1 MFFSLTLFVS
11 ATLLFLVQPMIGKMV
26 LPRLGGTPAVWNT
39 CMVFFQMI
47 LLVGYGYTHTLS
59 TSLPTRRQLMLQGVL
74 LFLPFLVLP
83 FALGEWAPPT
93 ESNPVLNVLWLLL
106 GVVGLPFFVVSTSAP
121 LLQKWFAHTGHPA
134 SKDPYFLYG
143 ASNLGSMLALV
154 LYPTLV
160 EPYWEVGEQATLWM
174 FGYGAFVAL
183 VLGCAALVWW
193 TGPAGSAAVEALA
206 LPDPLPALAPEAD
219 TATAIAAGSPRKP
232 RVQISTEPKAKEEA
246 AAPDLDRI
254 TLGRRLR
261 WIGLAAAPSSLMLGL
276 TTYLTTDIA
285 AIPFFWVLP
294 LSLYLLTFIL
304 VFAKWPTVWTGAP
317 HTVVLTAQPFVLML
331 LVLKMTGHLSISTW
345 MEFTLH
351 LAAFLL
357 TTLMCHGEL
366 AKDRPS
372 AKHLT
377 EFYLWMSFGG
387 MLGGMFNALVAP
399 LVLKYG
405 ILEYGLAMAAACML
419 RPNLVA
425 DKEVP
430 IIPGDSKADQPTVV
444 GYILDYGMFLVIGAA
459 ALVCVYLAEYHLP
472 RDLAAYVKRP
482 FVIAVCC
489 IVVLTAFQ
497 RPLRFGLSIMALFVA
512 MLVYDR
518 STEGLVYID
527 RGFFGL
533 LRVREVQVDHQLRD
547 KYGTGDEEPKSPWVR
562 KTYRTLVHGGID
574 HGRQIVK
581 VVDAQMR
588 SDEGLNRKIRR
599 DPITY
604 FHPLNGVG
612 EAYAKF
618 SWPDHRLPASLAGM
632 GASPM
637 SAFAGLLVDLHSEP
651 PYAVLGLGTGILASY
666 ARPLQTMHFYEIDPL
681 VRDLSLPKNGKEPVF
696 TYVQDAKD
704 RGANVE
710 ILMGDGRLKI
720 KDAPDHYYHIISLD
734 AFSSDAIPVHLLTKQ
749 AVELYMTKLAD
760 GGILIFNTTNR
771 YVRIEPVLAAIAKEL
786 GYDCLACADYRY
798 DEDPPDRYGA
808 DWLVMQRRSG
818 KNYANGGPPI
828 DVRFKEGER
837 RPRLHADGTPVTD
850 ANGTHLTAPRWE
862 RVTPLPGPVWTDG
875 YSNLLKI
882 MRWTQ

>member
-1 MFFSLTLFVS
+1 LLLFFSLTLFVS
-11 ATLLFLVQPMIGKMV
+11 ATLLFLVQPMIGKMI
-26 LPRLGGTPAVWNT
+26 LPQLGGTPAVWNT

-59 TSLPTRRQLMLQGVL
+59 TALPTRRQLVAQGLL

-83 FALGEWAPPT
+83 FALGDWAPPT
-93 ESNPVLNVLWLLL
+93 ESNPVFAVLWLLL
-106 GVVGLPFFVVSTSAP
+106 GLVGLPFFVVSTSAP

-154 LYPTLV
+154 LYPTVV
-160 EPYWEVGEQATLWM
+160 EPNWEVADQAKLWM
-174 FGYGAFVAL
+174 FGYAIFVAL
-183 VLGCAALVWW
+183 VLGCAVIVWRC
-193 TGPAGSAAVEALA
+193 GPAQGIAAAQ
-206 LPDPLPALAPEAD
+206 DPLPEPLPAQAPPPE
-219 TATAIAAGSPRKP
+219 TATAVTAGNPRKV
-232 RVQISTEPKAKEEA
+232 RLQA
-246 AAPDLDRI
+246 APESLAPPPDLDRI

-261 WIGLAAAPSSLMLGL
+261 WIGLAAAPSSLMLGV

-294 LSLYLLTFIL
+294 LALYLMTFIL
-304 VFAKWPTVWTGAP
+304 VFAKWPTVWTEQP
-317 HTVVLTAQPFVLML
+317 HSVVLVAQPFVLML

-351 LAAFLL
+351 LSAFLL

-399 LVLKYG
+399 LALKWG
-405 ILEYGLAMAAACML
+405 ILEYGLAMAVGCML
-419 RPNLVA
+419 RPNLVI

-430 IIPGDSKADQPTVV
+430 IIPGDSKADKPTLV
-444 GYILDYGMFLVIGAA
+444 GYILDYGMWIAVGLA
-459 ALVCVYLAEYHLP
+459 ALGGVYAAEYLL
-472 RDLAAYVKRP
+472 RGDITAYVKRP
-482 FVIAVCC
+482 IVIAVCS
-489 IVVLTAFQ
+489 ILVLTAFQ
-497 RPLRFGLSIMALFVA
+497 RPLRFGLSIVALFLA
-512 MLVYDR
+512 MVIYDR
-518 STEGLVYID
+518 TTENLVYID

-533 LRVREVQVDHQLRD
+533 LRVRETEVDHQLRD
-547 KYGTGDEEPKSPWVR
+547 KYGTGEEEAKSPWVR

-574 HGRQIVK
+574 HGREIVK
-581 VVDAQMR
+581 VVDSQMR
-588 SDEGLNRKIRR
+588 SDDGLNRKIRR

-618 SWPDHRLPASLAGM
+618 SWPDHRLPASLVGM
-632 GASPM
+632 GTSPI
-637 SAFAGLLVDLHSEP
+637 AAVTGLLVDMHSEP

-666 ARPLQTMHFYEIDPL
+666 ARPYQTMDFYEIDPL
-681 VRDLSLPKNGKEPVF
+681 VRDLSLPKNGKDPVF
-696 TYVQDAKD
+696 YYVQDAKD
-704 RGANVE
+704 RGANIDVK
-710 ILMGDGRLKI
+710 MGDGRLKI
-720 KDAPDHYYHIISLD
+720 KEAPENYYHIISLD
-734 AFSSDAIPVHLLTKQ
+734 AFSSDAIPVHLLTAE
-749 AVELYMTKLAD
+749 AVDLYMSKLAE

-771 YVRIEPVLAAIAKEL
+771 YVRIEPVLSAIAKAK
-786 GYDCLACADYRY
+786 GYDCLACPDYRY

-808 DWLVMQRRSG
+808 DWLVMQRRVT
-818 KNYANGGPPI
+818 KDYANGGPPI
-828 DVRFKEGER
+828 DVRFKKGQRRER
-837 RPRLHADGTPVTD
+837 VHADGTKVRN
-850 ANGTHLTAPRWE
+850 ANGEILTAPRWDAVE
-862 RVTPLPGPVWTDG
+862 PLPGPVWTDG